1 MKTADIRRDYN
12 FDSLERT
19 DLAEEPL
26 QQFARWLSVAL
37 ATPEIPDP
45 TAMVLAT
52 AQPDG
57 SLLQR
62 TVLLKDY
69 SEQGFTFF
77 TDLDSQKGR
86 AIAAN
91 PNVSAL
97 FQWLPLSRQII
108 ITGIAARTTR
118 QEDEQY
124 FASRPRASQI
134 AACASLQSQTLTSRE
149 QLEQA
154 YTELEAR
161 YADQPI
167 PCPEHWGGFRIEPVR
182 FEFWQGRPSRLHDRF
197 AYYKCRNL
205 WEINRLSP

>member
-1 MKTADIRRDYN
+1 MKTADIRRDYC
-12 FDSLERT
+12 FEALDRA
-19 DLAEEPL
+19 DLADDPL

-37 ATPEIPDP
+37 ETPEIPDP

-52 AQPDG
+52 QQADG

-69 SEQGFTFF
+69 AEHGFTFF
-77 TDLDSQKGR
+77 TDLGSQKAQ

-91 PNVSAL
+91 PNVSIL

-108 ITGIAARTTR
+108 ITGRAHRTSR
-118 QEDEQY
+118 KEDEQY
-124 FASRPRASQI
+124 FASRPRASQL
-134 AACASLQSQTLTSRE
+134 AACASLQSSVIPDRAT
-149 QLEQA
+149 LEQA
-154 YTELEAR
+154 FSDAER
-161 YADQPI
+161 SHQDQPI
-167 PCPEHWGGFRIEPVR
+167 PCPEHWGGFRIEPTR

-197 AYYKCRNL
+197 AYNKCRNL